1 MERADR
7 APVSTFYA
15 PGAWGPVV
23 ELDEGAAH
31 HASVKR
37 LAIGDPVRLTSGDGR
52 RVRAVITELA
62 KRRLVVSIAGEDV
75 EEVPALPHVELWA
88 PVGDRDRMLWLAE
101 KATELGLSAWRPVV
115 YRRSR
120 SVSPRGEGDAFRGKV
135 RARMIAAL
143 EQSGGAWLP
152 DLLPDT
158 TLAEALPDVAPET
171 GLLLDAGANPIYSML
186 SRLTSHDSRLASH
199 DSPPSSHDSR
209 LTSTWRLTL
218 ALGPEGGLDPDEI
231 DDLLAVGW
239 RRASL
244 GPNVLRFETA
254 AIGALSIVRSHYW

>member
-15 PGAWGPVV
+15 PGAWGHVV

-37 LAIGDPVRLTSGDGR
+37 LALGDPVRLTSGNGR

-62 KRRLVVSIAGEDV
+62 KRRLAVSIAGDDV
-75 EEVPALPHVELWA
+75 EEIPALPHVELWA

-101 KATELGLSAWRPVV
+101 KATELGVSAWRPVI

-120 SVSPRGEGDAFRGKV
+120 SVSPRGEGDAFREKV

-143 EQSGGAWLP
+143 EQSGGGWLP
-152 DLLPDT
+152 EILPDT
-158 TLAEALPDVAPET
+158 ALDRATSEARVET
-171 GLLLDAGANPIYSML
+171 GLLLDAGGNPIQRML
-186 SRLTSHDSRLASH
+186 SRLMSHDSRVTS
-199 DSPPSSHDSR
+199 DS
-209 LTSTWRLTL
+209 RLTL
-218 ALGPEGGLDPDEI
+218 ALGPEGGLDDDER
-231 DDLLAVGW
+231 DELLAVGW

-254 AIGALSIVRSHYW
+254 AIAALSIVRSHHW

>member
-1 MERADR
+1 MEREDR
-7 APVSTFYA
+7 APVGTFFA

-37 LAIGDPVRLTSGDGR
+37 LKVGDAVRLTSGDGR
-52 RVRAVITELA
+52 RVLGEITALA
-62 KRRLVVSIAGEDV
+62 KRQLIVSTIGEDV
-75 EEVPALPHVELWA
+75 EEIPASPHVELWA
-88 PVGDRDRMLWLAE
+88 PVGDRERMLWLAE
-101 KATELGLSAWRPVV
+101 KVTELGVTAWRPVI

-120 SVSPRGEGDAFRGKV
+120 SVSPRGEGDAFRLKV

-152 DLLPDT
+152 ELLPET
-158 TLAEALPDVAPET
+158 TLNRALPDVPWET
-171 GLLLDAGANPIYSML
+171 GLLLDAAGNPIHSML
-186 SRLTSHDSRLASH
+186 SRLTSHV
-199 DSPPSSHDSR
+199 SR
-209 LTSTWRLTL
+209 LTSGSRLTL
-218 ALGPEGGLDPDEI
+218 ALGPEGGLDPDER
-231 DDLLAVGW
+231 DEFLAVGW

-254 AIGALSIVRSHYW
+254 ALAALSIIRSHHW